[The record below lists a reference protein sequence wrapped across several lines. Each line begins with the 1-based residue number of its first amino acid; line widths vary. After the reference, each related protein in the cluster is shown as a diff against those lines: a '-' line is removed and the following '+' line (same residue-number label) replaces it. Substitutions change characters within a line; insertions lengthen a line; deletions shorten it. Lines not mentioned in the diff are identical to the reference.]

1 MLHFHE
7 PIVIDVEHCTPSQA
21 GDTAFVVRAEEFRTR
36 RLSIVAGLLRA
47 GQRFGAAHP
56 TLIAIIGKIADGLS
70 QLGI

>member
-7 PIVIDVEHCTPSQA
+7 PVVIDVEHCAPIQA
-21 GDTAFVVRAEEFRTR
+21 GDTAFVVRAEEFRAR

-47 GQRFGAAHP
+47 GQRFGAANP
-56 TLIAIIGKIADGLS
+56 SLISIIGRIADGLS